1 MNIDINKIDIEK
13 LRQDLINEYYA
24 IAFTVSPVALM
35 DISEIENADANKL
48 IQIALN
54 SGFDLNNY
62 LVKTR

>member
-24 IAFTVSPVALM
+24 IAFNVSPVALM

-48 IQIALN
+48 IQIAFN
-54 SGFDLNNY
+54 SGFDLKNY

>member
-1 MNIDINKIDIEK
+1 MKIDINKIDIEK
-13 LRQDLINEYYA
+13 LRKDLINEYYA
-24 IAFTVSPVALM
+24 IAFTVSPAALM

-54 SGFDLNNY
+54 SGFNIENY